1 MTGIMAA
8 VAGTSQNIIY
18 AAGLYNTSTGGDQS
32 PITGS
37 VTNTTQSTTVTRDF
51 TWIGYF
57 TPVSS
62 ATVSLSL
69 QTTATIGDNSDTAS
83 TTGRLWLGDTA
94 KSGFTDGNA
103 NITATGNQTVSA
115 SLPRVLADNY
125 PILIRWIGSYT
136 VGPLFLGG
144 LSASGSLTFLASGSS
159 NVTDRIFYNSITNGF

>member
-18 AAGLYNTSTGGDQS
+18 AAGLYNTTTGVDQS
-32 PITGS
+32 PINGS
-37 VTNTTQSTTVTRDF
+37 VNNFNTGTTVTRNY

-57 TPVSS
+57 TPAST

-69 QTTATIGDNSDTAS
+69 QTTATTGGFGDSAS
-83 TTGRLWLGDTA
+83 TTSRLWVGATA

-115 SLPRVLADNY
+115 NFPMLLGVQYA
-125 PILIRWIGSYT
+125 IRIQWVGSYT
-136 VGPLFLGG
+136 VGFFGD
-144 LSASGSLTFLASGSS
+144 SASGSLTFLASGSS
-159 NVTDRIFYNSITNGF
+159 NVTNRIFYNSITNGF

>member
-18 AAGLYNTSTGGDQS
+18 AAGLYNTSTGVDQS
-32 PITGS
+32 PINGS
-37 VTNTTQSTTVTRDF
+37 VNNFNLSTTVTRNY

-57 TPVSS
+57 TPASD

-69 QTTATIGDNSDTAS
+69 QTTATTGGGGGDSAS
-83 TTGRLWLGDTA
+83 TTGRLWLGATA

-115 SLPRVLADNY
+115 NFPMLSGVRYA
-125 PILIRWIGSYT
+125 IRIQWVGSYT
-136 VGPLFLGG
+136 VGGFGG
-144 LSASGSLTFLASGSS
+144 ESASGSLTFLASGSS
-159 NVTDRIFYNSITNGF
+159 NVTNRIFYNSLTNGF

>member
-1 MTGIMAA
+1 MTGIMVA

-18 AAGLYNTSTGGDQS
+18 TAGLYNTSTGVDQS

-37 VTNTTQSTTVTRDF
+37 VNIFSGSTSVNQ

-57 TPVSS
+57 TPAST

-69 QTTATIGDNSDTAS
+69 QTTATSSGGSAS
-83 TTGRLWLGDTA
+83 TTGRLWLGATA

-115 SLPRVLADNY
+115 SFPMVLGVKYA
-125 PILIRWIGSYT
+125 IRIQWTGSYT
-136 VGPLFLGG
+136 VNFFGS
-144 LSASGSLTFLASGSS
+144 SASGSLTFLASGSS
-159 NVTDRIFYNSITNGF
+159 NVTNQILYNSITNGF

>member
-18 AAGLYNTSTGGDQS
+18 AAGLYNTTTGVDQS
-32 PITGS
+32 PINGS
-37 VTNTTQSTTVTRDF
+37 VNIFSGSSSVNQ

-57 TPVSS
+57 TPAST

-69 QTTATIGDNSDTAS
+69 QTTATTGGFGDSAS
-83 TTGRLWLGDTA
+83 TTGRLWVGATA

-115 SLPRVLADNY
+115 NFPMLLGVQYA
-125 PILIRWIGSYT
+125 IRIQWVGSYT
-136 VGPLFLGG
+136 VGFFGD
-144 LSASGSLTFLASGSS
+144 SASGSLTFLASGSS
-159 NVTDRIFYNSITNGF
+159 NVTNRIFYNSITNGF

>member
-18 AAGLYNTSTGGDQS
+18 AAGLYNTTTGVDQS
-32 PITGS
+32 PINGS
-37 VTNTTQSTTVTRDF
+37 VNIFSGSSSVNQ

-57 TPVSS
+57 TPAST

-69 QTTATIGDNSDTAS
+69 QTTAATGGGFGDSAS
-83 TTGRLWLGDTA
+83 TTGRLWLGATA

-115 SLPRVLADNY
+115 NFPMLLGVQYA
-125 PILIRWIGSYT
+125 IRIQWVGSYT
-136 VGPLFLGG
+136 VGFFGD
-144 LSASGSLTFLASGSS
+144 SASGSLTFLAAGSS
-159 NVTDRIFYNSITNGF
+159 NVTNRIFYNSITNGF

>member
-18 AAGLYNTSTGGDQS
+18 AAGLYNTTTGVDQS
-32 PITGS
+32 PINGS
-37 VTNTTQSTTVTRDF
+37 VNIFSGSSSVNQ

-57 TPVSS
+57 TPAST

-69 QTTATIGDNSDTAS
+69 QTTATTGDFGDSAS
-83 TTGRLWLGDTA
+83 TTGRLWVGATA

-115 SLPRVLADNY
+115 NFPMLLGVQYA
-125 PILIRWIGSYT
+125 IRIQWVGSYT
-136 VGPLFLGG
+136 VGFFGD
-144 LSASGSLTFLASGSS
+144 SASGSLTFLASGSS
-159 NVTDRIFYNSITNGF
+159 NVTNRIFYNSITNGF

>member
-18 AAGLYNTSTGGDQS
+18 AAGLYNTTTGVDQS
-32 PITGS
+32 PINGS
-37 VTNTTQSTTVTRDF
+37 VNIFSGSSSVNQ

-57 TPVSS
+57 TPAST

-69 QTTATIGDNSDTAS
+69 QTTAASGVGFGDSAS
-83 TTGRLWLGDTA
+83 TTGRLWLGATA

-115 SLPRVLADNY
+115 SFPMLLGVQYA
-125 PILIRWIGSYT
+125 IRIQWVGSYT
-136 VGPLFLGG
+136 VGFFGD
-144 LSASGSLTFLASGSS
+144 SSSGSLTFLAAGSS
-159 NVTDRIFYNSITNGF
+159 NVTNRIFYNSITNGF

>member
-1 MTGIMAA
+1 MAA

-18 AAGLYNTSTGGDQS
+18 AAGLYNTSTGVDQS
-32 PITGS
+32 PIDDS
-37 VTNTTQSTTVTRDF
+37 VNNVNPTTTVTRNY

-57 TPVSS
+57 TPAST

-69 QTTATIGDNSDTAS
+69 QTTATGSGGGDSAS

-115 SLPRVLADNY
+115 SFPMSLGVRYA
-125 PILIRWIGSYT
+125 IRIQWVGSYT
-136 VGPLFLGG
+136 VGFFGD
-144 LSASGSLTFLASGSS
+144 SASGSLTFLASGSS
-159 NVTDRIFYNSITNGF
+159 NVTNRIFYNSLTNGF

>member
-18 AAGLYNTSTGGDQS
+18 AAGLYNTTTGVDQS

-37 VTNTTQSTTVTRDF
+37 VTIFGGSSSVDQ

-57 TPVSS
+57 TPDST

-69 QTTATIGDNSDTAS
+69 QTTASTGNFLDSAS
-83 TTGRLWLGDTA
+83 TTGRLWLGATA
-94 KSGFTDGNA
+94 KSGFTTGNA

-115 SLPRVLADNY
+115 SFPMSLGVRYA
-125 PILIRWIGSYT
+125 IRIQWVGSYS
-136 VGPLFLGG
+136 VGGVFGD
-144 LSASGSLTFLASGSS
+144 SSSGSLTFLASGSS
-159 NVTDRIFYNSITNGF
+159 NVTNRIFYNSITNGF